1 MSFIVENIKWIIWV
15 FILVLFASFEMQIW
29 HGDKGRRP
37 VKTGGMLLEKKKI
50 ELATISKDRD
60 TNVKNYDYQFSSK
73 HMIY

>member
-1 MSFIVENIKWIIWV
+1 
-15 FILVLFASFEMQIW
+15 MQIW

-50 ELATISKDRD
+50 ELATFSKDRD